1 MRPGP
6 QGLFN
11 RVSCAISPDR
21 NRFDDALVTS
31 TSMGFWQGL
40 RDWVLTGPYRQ
51 PMYIRCD
58 GQARGHQTPPGQLC
72 GWFAIKVGFAFPDI
86 LRFACAVKRQVQ
98 FLSTTSAAPQERPRH
113 PPFRPC
119 RSWQLCKSTS
129 GTWHCTR
136 HAGYYRFMKKHEQPM
151 GSHERRASSSLAE
164 RLQQTHPPKE
174 SSKPLTEDS
183 HLQLD
188 VFQVAKSRQGSE

>member
-1 MRPGP
+1 
-6 QGLFN
+6 
-11 RVSCAISPDR
+11 
-21 NRFDDALVTS
+21 
-31 TSMGFWQGL
+31 
-40 RDWVLTGPYRQ
+40 
-51 PMYIRCD
+51 MYIRCD

-119 RSWQLCKSTS
+119 RFMAAVHKHFR
-129 GTWHCTR
+129 TWHCTR

-164 RLQQTHPPKE
+164 RLQQTHPPKSLPSHSPRTAI
-174 SSKPLTEDS
+174 SSLMCFKSQSL
-183 HLQLD
+183 
-188 VFQVAKSRQGSE
+188 AKVRSERLLLMTATSSSSQKSNV